1 MTISNNAKAAII
13 GVALSAI
20 AAPAL
25 AADIVIG
32 MPNWTTVQ
40 AKAHILKQIIED
52 NFGLEV
58 EIQSGA
64 NPIVFEGMDQGSIHV
79 HPEVWMPNQQ
89 NLHDTYVNER
99 GTVVMSPV
107 SAQSKN
113 GMCVLSRTAEEL
125 GITSI
130 TDLSNPDVAAAFDS
144 NGDGM
149 GEIFIGAPG
158 WASTPVEQVRAR
170 DYGYGEIMELQI
182 LEDAIAY
189 GNLDNAAASGDHWV
203 GYCSAVHYI
212 FQAHDVIML
221 EEPPFDPDS
230 WVMVQPTDDPEWL
243 EKSTI
248 TTGWR
253 PADLHIHY
261 AKSLQ
266 DSHPDVAAFLETVD
280 IAAKQLAELSFAM
293 GVERQDPTDYAAAWI
308 DQNADQVAGWLV
320 N

>member
-1 MTISNNAKAAII
+1 MKPNSTVKLAAF
-13 GVALSAI
+13 GLFLTASTV
-20 AAPAL
+20 PAM

-40 AKAHILKQIIED
+40 AKAHILKQVIED

-64 NPIVFEGMDQGSIHV
+64 NPIVFEGMDQGSIHI

-99 GTVVMSPV
+99 GTVVMSPNA
-107 SAQSKN
+107 AQSRN
-113 GMCVLSRTAEEL
+113 GMCVLRRTAEEL
-125 GITSI
+125 GIDSI
-130 TDLSNPDVAAAFDS
+130 TDLSNPDIAAAFDS
-144 NGDGM
+144 NGDGQ

-170 DYGYGEIMELQI
+170 DYGYGELMELQV

-212 FQAHDVIML
+212 FQAHDVVML
-221 EEPPFDPDS
+221 EEPPHDPDN

-243 EKSTI
+243 EKSSI

-261 AKSLQ
+261 ARSLQ
-266 DSHPDVAAFLETVD
+266 DSHPDVAAFLESVE
-280 IAAKQLAELSFAM
+280 IGAQQLAALSFAM
-293 GVERQDPTDYAAAWI
+293 GVERQDPTEFAQGWVDE
-308 DQNADQVAGWLV
+308 NAEQVASWLV